1 MQIAVSSL
9 FNLTFKSLRTFSLN
23 LAPFILGKSF
33 DYEMNHS
40 VVNCSYVSE
49 SHSKH
54 DASEETTLLQLLLA
68 DLLTSSIPIKRGK
81 DRVKKKNYEMIF
93 LEYLKISKISMYLY
107 LYCISQN
114 ISFVS

>member
-9 FNLTFKSLRTFSLN
+9 FNLTFKSLHTFSLN

-68 DLLTSSIPIKRGK
+68 DLLTSSIPIRRGK
-81 DRVKKKNYEMIF
+81 DRERQ
-93 LEYLKISKISMYLY
+93 SKGEKL
-107 LYCISQN
+107 
-114 ISFVS
+114 

>member
-54 DASEETTLLQLLLA
+54 DASEETTLLQGRE
-68 DLLTSSIPIKRGK
+68 KRMVK
-81 DRVKKKNYEMIF
+81 LVKKDPGKAR
-93 LEYLKISKISMYLY
+93 
-107 LYCISQN
+107 QN
-114 ISFVS
+114 R